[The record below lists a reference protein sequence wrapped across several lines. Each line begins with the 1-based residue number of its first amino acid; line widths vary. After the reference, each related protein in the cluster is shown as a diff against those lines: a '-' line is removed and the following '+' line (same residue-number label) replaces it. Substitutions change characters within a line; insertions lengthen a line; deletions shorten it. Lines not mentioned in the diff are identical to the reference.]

1 MSYVSNGKLSKAIV
15 DNRKFFAPNALI
27 YEKEPPSAL
36 LVTEE
41 NNMQEQQNY
50 SYGNPLQDNMYSY
63 RYDSFI
69 AGHRDMDRKVKPYTD
84 IPLPNPAKMSVAEVE
99 AGQLAKPIKENYEA
113 HSDGVC
119 SIDDD
124 GVISVCGGGKENLY
138 SIMDPRFNLREA
150 AKNMILLEDHLSHRG
165 KSCQDCI
172 LKHCLMIEGFLE
184 EGVTLDKKREYTIHF
199 DASVV
204 AFRTI
209 FKHLSEL
216 IVKGELTNEV
226 CCKIAQDIRK
236 IRKPLCQQF
245 ATFF

>member
-1 MSYVSNGKLSKAIV
+1 MSYASNGKLSKAIV
-15 DNRKFFAPNALI
+15 DNRKFFAANALV
-27 YEKEPPSAL
+27 YEQEPPSAL

-41 NNMQEQQNY
+41 NNMQERQNY

-63 RYDSFI
+63 RYDSFV
-69 AGHRDMDRKVKPYTD
+69 AGHRDMDRLDKPYTE
-84 IPLPNPAKMSVAEVE
+84 IPLPAPKKMSVAQVE
-99 AGQLAKPIKENYEA
+99 AGQLSKPIKENYE
-113 HSDGVC
+113 HSDGIC
-119 SIDDD
+119 NIDED

-184 EGVTLDKKREYTIHF
+184 EGITLDKKREYTVHF
-199 DASVV
+199 DLSND
-204 AFRTI
+204 AFRLI
-209 FKHLSEL
+209 FKHLSGL
-216 IVKGELTNEV
+216 IQRGELTNEE